1 MPTETVTHC
10 FSTRDAV
17 ERGEG
22 TLTFDFPGSRNGVQ
36 KVMLGSLEFPITQW
50 TVEERWNRLYLSEAL
65 HVAPD
70 GRELVF
76 RAAGG
81 ELRVAL
87 PLTLNPCRIS
97 RAVPCCDLAVVCE
110 HPHGLFVEGEP
121 LALWRCR
128 LLATPV
134 GDVDLSQHTLLP
146 VDETTFVVKNI
157 QDAAGLASAV
167 GRGCLHCP
175 VTHSPQ
181 EICKLLDEASARHA
195 LLRLG
200 CDLRFRYDA
209 AADRVRLRLRPQ
221 GAGRRAG
228 QVALADTPLARVLG
242 LAPIAWTPT
251 PDEDWPSE
259 RTQLWDYVDV
269 EPGFYAPA
277 HRPMSIGPP
286 GRLPDA
292 LELAA
297 NRMYFPLLGGEGIE
311 RFHLIVFADPEGTVF
326 RSRILPGHFVPQELA
341 AHIERGMNGAV
352 DGTGIAF
359 RVEYREERFV
369 FSCEREHRGA
379 AEPVAFSLFFH
390 HPNSID
396 PARLGFPA
404 CHFAGEAVY
413 ASPTPVHV
421 PARPVSGTAAAARR
435 GLRNLLRVQDIA
447 KQKRFRFSAT
457 AIPALVAVVLGT
469 PEENQTTV
477 VTYVNREP
485 FSHGLVVGDVVA
497 LTPYVEPAHAD
508 GGEPLAASTDGP
520 LPSKCSAVV
529 VATNGVAEL
538 TLVTPAIPAL
548 RQPRTAFHIVAAPR
562 PWSLNFSE
570 AVPRAI
576 RAHMLGFLPR
586 TYCWGVDG
594 ESAPLR
600 SPPYL
605 APHVHNLD
613 HPDYVL
619 ITLTS
624 ANGGAIE
631 HTYNGSSR
639 NVFCK
644 LTLYPLFREE
654 RMLPRDAPTVGPS
667 MGRFTLGFHNPDW
680 TPYQFHG
687 AEFSFS
693 LNLMIATPDA

>member
-36 KVMLGSLEFPITQW
+36 KVMLGSLEFPIRSGRSRSAGTGC
-50 TVEERWNRLYLSEAL
+50 TCPGC
-65 HVAPD
+65 VARRAGCLPRR
-70 GRELVF
+70 GR
-76 RAAGG
+76 

-87 PLTLNPCRIS
+87 PLTLNLRIS

-134 GDVDLSQHTLLP
+134 GDVDLSQHTLLA

-221 GAGRRAG
+221 GAGRRWRWRTRRSPACSASRRSHG
-228 QVALADTPLARVLG
+228 RPRRADSRRSGRGSGRRRRARL
-242 LAPIAWTPT
+242 LRP
-251 PDEDWPSE
+251 
-259 RTQLWDYVDV
+259 RK
-269 EPGFYAPA
+269 
-277 HRPMSIGPP
+277 PMSIGPP

-396 PARLGFPA
+396 PARLLPA
-404 CHFAGEAVY
+404 CRR
-413 ASPTPVHV
+413 
-421 PARPVSGTAAAARR
+421 ARPCTPRPPVRAGAAVSSTAAAAQP
-435 GLRNLLRVQDIA
+435 GLRNLLRVQDVA
-447 KQKRFRFSAT
+447 KQSAS
-457 AIPALVAVVLGT
+457 AVRDGRRARRRRPRHAGGDRRPSSPT
-469 PEENQTTV
+469 STGSPS
-477 VTYVNREP
+477 R
-485 FSHGLVVGDVVA
+485 GLVVGDVGA
-497 LTPYVEPAHAD
+497 LTPYVEPAPPTAPSRRRLDH
-508 GGEPLAASTDGP
+508 GP
-520 LPSKCSAVV
+520 LQQLLGGRLPPAAPHSRSSRPPS
-529 VATNGVAEL
+529 T
-538 TLVTPAIPAL
+538 L

-576 RAHMLGFLPR
+576 RAHMLGFLPK

-600 SPPYL
+600 SPPYF